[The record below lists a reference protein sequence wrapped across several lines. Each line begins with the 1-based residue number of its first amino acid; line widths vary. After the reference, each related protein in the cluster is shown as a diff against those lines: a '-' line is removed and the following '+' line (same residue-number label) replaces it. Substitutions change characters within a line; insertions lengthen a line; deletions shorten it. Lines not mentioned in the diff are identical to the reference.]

1 VDSPYEPPERPELVL
16 ETGRES
22 ADALA
27 ERVVAYLATAART
40 QTALRGI
47 AFEKGVAGRG
57 KD

>member
-40 QTALRGI
+40 QTAP
-47 AFEKGVAGRG
+47 
-57 KD
+57 